1 MWGSR
6 LGVDLVTAGAA
17 CAFLAVAHVS
27 AAQSTS
33 ETPQAAAVRL
43 CSSCHSMQV
52 VLDTPRGYDAW
63 HDTVQRMIDRGARGT
78 PDEFA
83 QVMQYLFETVTT
95 VDVNHGDDEELM
107 TVLHTSAAAARSIVD
122 RRTKRPFTDLADL
135 EAAVPALDHKLL
147 QAKKNMIVFRK

>member
-1 MWGSR
+1 MWWSR
-6 LGVDLVTAGAA
+6 LRMGLAMAGAA
-17 CAFLAVAHVS
+17 SAFLAVAHVS
-27 AAQSTS
+27 AQSAG
-33 ETPQAAAVRL
+33 ETPQATAVRL

-63 HDTVQRMIDRGARGT
+63 HDTVQKMIDRGARGT

-107 TVLHTSAAAARSIVD
+107 TVLHTSAAAAASIVD
-122 RRTKRPFTDLADL
+122 RRTKRPFKDLADL

-147 QAKKNMIVFRK
+147 QDKKDMIFFR